1 MITPQPARASR
12 SNTRSATKP
21 DACASRLTSRT
32 WRRWKAT
39 STRFRTNSTASA
51 WRRAGCFRPLIES
64 HHHGRER
71 GQTSSAR
78 EPGARASERKEH
90 HPGLARSSWN
100 HPGAKRSRVPVGT
113 SRGKGSPTA
122 GGARRTGRGPGL
134 GGSRA
139 KKNPPER
146 AFKGEAHVGAER
158 GLRAHNVLAAR
169 EFRAGQKFFEVIEA
183 RDLALEITQCRS
195 RGQASEYMIISF
207 IRYSVRVC
215 MGVKSHS

>member
-1 MITPQPARASR
+1 MITPRPARASR

-32 WRRWKAT
+32 LRRWKAT

-51 WRRAGCFRPLIES
+51 CRRAGCFRLLIES

-78 EPGARASERKEH
+78 EPGARASERKGH
-90 HPGLARSSWN
+90 HPGFARSSWKP
-100 HPGAKRSRVPVGT
+100 PGASRSRVPVGT
-113 SRGKGSPTA
+113 SRGKGGPTA

-146 AFKGEAHVGAER
+146 AFKGEAHVGAEG

-169 EFRAGQKFFEVIEA
+169 EFRAGQNFLRCSRFVTLRWKSLSA
-183 RDLALEITQCRS
+183 ALEAKRRS
-195 RGQASEYMIISF
+195 I
-207 IRYSVRVC
+207 
-215 MGVKSHS
+215 